1 MKEQL
6 ELFIKSALV
15 SWYAQ
20 IKRADN
26 LFNTLS
32 DEQLESE
39 VSLGR
44 NRGIYLLGHLT
55 AIHDSMLPLLN
66 FGEQLYPELKE
77 IFINNPDKSFGELP
91 PISELKQKWKTVNAA
106 LAENFESLTTQ
117 NWFQKNNSV
126 SGEDFAKE
134 PIRNRLNVLLGRTN
148 HIAYHVGQITFLKT
162 KEPALSS

>member
-6 ELFIKSALV
+6 ELFIKSALI

-32 DEQLESE
+32 DEQLGNE
-39 VSLGR
+39 VSSGR

-55 AIHDSMLPLLN
+55 AIHDNMLPLFN
-66 FGEQLYPELKE
+66 FREQLYPELKE
-77 IFINNPDKSFGELP
+77 IFIDNPDKSFKELP
-91 PISELKQKWKTVNAA
+91 PISELKLKWKAVNSA

-117 NWFQKNNSV
+117 DWFQKHNSV
-126 SGEDFAKE
+126 SEADFAKE
-134 PIRNRLNVLLGRTN
+134 PTRNRLNVLLGRTN
-148 HIAYHVGQITFLKT
+148 HIAYHTGQIAFLQT
-162 KEPALSS
+162 K